1 MSCRYTA
8 KHSKTACHFDIFKKK
23 YVCKWGPKL
32 LGLLPETVRY
42 QTPWWNPEKLFP
54 KYEFIKIY
62 TIIMNSYKVLIIW
75 PCCSKYLT
83 YMNLFNPH
91 SNPHKAGTIWSPFYR
106 GGNWGKKQTINSS
119 QLYTAS
125 NGEPDGMAPELVPWP
140 TVHASLLISRYFTL
154 TSSMQCWVPMA
165 CTQYLH
171 CVMYM
176 ELPSVLYFIQASSN
190 LGCTPNLTPIH
201 TWQTH
206 ACVPSDQTSSATEQ
220 AYLCTRSFKLGS
232 SSSQLSERIISK
244 LISLAKGTTLKDL
257 WV

>member
-1 MSCRYTA
+1 MLCRYTA

-32 LGLLPETVRY
+32 LGLLQETVRY

-119 QLYTAS
+119 Q
-125 NGEPDGMAPELVPWP
+125 
-140 TVHASLLISRYFTL
+140 F
-154 TSSMQCWVPMA
+154 
-165 CTQYLH
+165 
-171 CVMYM
+171 
-176 ELPSVLYFIQASSN
+176 
-190 LGCTPNLTPIH
+190 
-201 TWQTH
+201 
-206 ACVPSDQTSSATEQ
+206 
-220 AYLCTRSFKLGS
+220 
-232 SSSQLSERIISK
+232 SQLVMVNQTGWLQSWCPDP
-244 LISLAKGTTLKDL
+244 LCMLHHCLFHGALL
-257 WV
+257 